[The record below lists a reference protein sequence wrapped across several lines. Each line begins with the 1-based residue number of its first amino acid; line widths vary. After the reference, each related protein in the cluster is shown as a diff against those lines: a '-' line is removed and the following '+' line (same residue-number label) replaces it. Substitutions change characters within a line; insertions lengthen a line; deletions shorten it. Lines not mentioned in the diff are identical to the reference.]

1 MMHVPTLNLND
12 SSLYLFSGLG
22 DNTSPLL
29 TRLTSAMASNM
40 QILPMPAIGPN
51 TAYNHSFTGP
61 SLKCE
66 NATGIQKANISAVWA
81 ATESSMSDGNRIG
94 KLTYLSF
101 SSLFSDRDRL
111 NISTFVD
118 QCITG
123 TTYTHT
129 FCLPDTGPVL
139 FMRIG
144 SEYLTCTRQET
155 LFKLHLR
162 ADGNIQVIT
171 DLQYEQYDLAT
182 DQMASNSTYALF
194 SQALATILNGAIGAI
209 GVGPAGH
216 SMSSGSASPKTYN
229 TRVMSTALI
238 GAVSTASLGMEYRT
252 PLREIPAADQQM
264 AANKSIAA
272 IVEELSRNQ
281 TLSLFSSQRLW

>member
-12 SSLYLFSGLG
+12 SSLYSFSGLG

-29 TRLTSAMASNM
+29 ARLTSAMASNM
-40 QILPMPAIGPN
+40 QIIPMPAIASN
-51 TAYNHSFTGP
+51 TAYNHSFSGP
-61 SLKCE
+61 SLKCQ
-66 NATGIQKANISAVWA
+66 NATEVQGANISTVWT
-81 ATESSMSDGNRIG
+81 ATESSMAAGDRIG

-101 SSLFSDRDRL
+101 SGIVSDEDV
-111 NISTFVD
+111 STFVKR
-118 QCITG
+118 CIKG
-123 TTYTHT
+123 TTYTPVY
-129 FCLPDTGPVL
+129 CLPDTGPVL

-144 SEYLTCTRQET
+144 TEYLSCTRQDT

-162 ADGNIQVIT
+162 ANGNTQAIT
-171 DLQYEQYDLAT
+171 DLQYDQYDLAA
-182 DQMASNSTYALF
+182 DQMASDSTYSLF

-209 GVGPAGH
+209 GIGPASR
-216 SMSSGSASPKTYN
+216 SMSSGSTSLLTYN

-252 PLREIPAADQQM
+252 PMTEILAADQQM
-264 AANKSIAA
+264 AANKSAAA